1 MSIPIYA
8 LPRNIRQRLE
18 RQEWKDSLT
27 FYLLENK
34 YFTDKEVE
42 IVIEEFLWSNIDEG
56 GELMEEDPVKWWRW
70 YVREVVL
77 DD

>member
-8 LPRNIRQRLE
+8 LPRNVRQRLE

-34 YFTDKEVE
+34 YFTDEEVE

>member
-34 YFTDKEVE
+34 YFTDEEVE
-42 IVIEEFLWSNIDEG
+42 IAVEGFLWSNIDEG
-56 GELMEEDPVKWWRW
+56 GELMEEDSVKWWRW

-77 DD
+77 ND